1 MGFLWDLI
9 QHSQIQEQGNR
20 TGTLESRVE
29 RLESE
34 LTQTR
39 QTLAE
44 ALRRLEVK
52 LHEDLDGDGQ
62 VGARK

>member
-9 QHSQIQEQGNR
+9 QHSQIQEQGER
-20 TGTLESRVE
+20 TGSLESRVK

-34 LTQTR
+34 LSQTR

-44 ALRRLEVK
+44 ALKRLEAK
-52 LHEDLDGDGQ
+52 LDDDLDGDGK
-62 VGARK
+62 VG